1 MITSQVELITPA
13 VARKYLEKNI
23 DNNRHISERTVA
35 VYAND
40 MKNRNWR
47 ITHQGIAFNT
57 DGKLVDGQHRL
68 MAVIKADTPVK
79 MMVTRGLDAESMR
92 NIDQNRPRTSTDSL
106 RIAGYTDPIIA
117 NTRQIS
123 FIRFLNSH
131 KLHGTQK
138 LTVDE
143 IIAFHQAYGDVCKL
157 AWRLSMKSNNAPA
170 PVMVACVSAVLNGV
184 PVAACEAFL
193 RTITSNVID
202 PDYNCK
208 AALDFAQWKTKLARQ
223 GATERGDMCFRC
235 ENAIHMFVTGK
246 IRVFSPFAERYPV
259 TAQQVMD
266 YKFTD

>member
-68 MAVIKADTPVK
+68 RAVIKADTPVK
-79 MMVTRGLDAESMR
+79 MMVTRGLETESMR
-92 NIDQNRPRTSTDSL
+92 NIDQNRPRTSADSL
-106 RIAGYTDPIIA
+106 KIAGFVDPVIT
-117 NTRQIS
+117 NRRQLS

-143 IIAFHQAYGDVCKL
+143 IIAFHQINEDVCKL
-157 AWRLSMKSNNAPA
+157 NWKLCSKDATAPA
-170 PVMVACVSAVLNGV
+170 PVMVACVCAVLNGV
-184 PVAACEAFL
+184 SVAACEAFL
-193 RTITSNVID
+193 RTVANNIID
-202 PDYNCK
+202 PAYNCK

-246 IRVFSPFAERYPV
+246 TRVLSPFAERYPV

-266 YKFTD
+266 YRFTD